1 MKQIISF
8 QEEKEQILAIIAEIQ
23 EERKAS
29 HIVPNHVLATE
40 IINRGFHQPQQAT
53 YYFTKASIPRAL
65 NENELKKQAARYSLR
80 GDTYSSVSQAYESA
94 KAHANAEDFIYIGGS
109 SFVVADLLGYIQR

>member
-1 MKQIISF
+1 MKPIITF

-40 IINRGFHQPQQAT
+40 IINRGFNQPQQA
-53 YYFTKASIPRAL
+53 L
-65 NENELKKQAARYSLR
+65 NELC
-80 GDTYSSVSQAYESA
+80 
-94 KAHANAEDFIYIGGS
+94 AEGKIDWCRTLNDIAFTIRN
-109 SFVVADLLGYIQR
+109 L